1 MLSGL
6 KQSYIQHHEAR
17 QSFLIRFQWFTLL
30 LGGGIFSALLWSGS
44 YLAAVSTGFFT
55 LCVLATFP
63 FRTRGYSFLCA
74 VALSIIM
81 LAEPTTAI
89 VFSRGIESPYLIW
102 LVVPMFAATGL
113 LGARGG
119 ILAGIT
125 AVVTYIALYIWSEP
139 INRLNELA
147 PEYYEGMFFLS
158 FVSAVAYCGAI
169 AWIAVSAIEKESTQA
184 SEQAANSALKAIQL
198 ADSEK
203 QLTRQIDEQKNLQAI
218 IAHELRTPAA
228 TLKMLFDD
236 HLSAQLADSERSTVN
251 DLLEHLNSVMDDMQ
265 LVREPDRLAQAT
277 QTKGE
282 FSAVMQAAVHMADRF
297 VKDAQLEIELL
308 PAQDEVAVL
317 LPKQVLRQIII
328 NLVKNCAVH
337 ANASRLRISMAYE
350 VREQQAH
357 YQVLF
362 EDDGSGVP
370 ADYRSQIFEPF
381 GRGDSQADGSGIGLA
396 VCRDY
401 ARSALSGDLAYVDS
415 ELGGAGF
422 RLTGVL
428 ELAKSDKPYRTGE
441 LPKAIEGQS
450 VLLVEDSL
458 VLQTLTKKM
467 LEAQGARVQVADD
480 GINAMKVLG
489 ESSFDL
495 ILTDLHMPKMD
506 GIELTKTLRALDYE
520 VPIFGLTAAFGDESK
535 LLMAA
540 GANAILGKPL
550 SVQALNKAILRLDSA
565 KSHLSLVSSRG

>member
-63 FRTRGYSFLCA
+63 LRTRGYAFLCA

-102 LVVPMFAATGL
+102 LLVPMFVATGL

-139 INRLNELA
+139 INKLNELA

-158 FVSAVAYCGAI
+158 FVSAVAYCAAI

-198 ADSEK
+198 AESEK

-308 PAQDEVAVL
+308 PAQGEIPVL
-317 LPKQVLRQIII
+317 LPKQILRQITI

-422 RLTGVL
+422 QLTGVFAC
-428 ELAKSDKPYRTGE
+428 AKSNKSRKTSE

-450 VLLVEDSL
+450 VLLVEDSP

-467 LEAQGARVQVADD
+467 LEAQGAQVKVADD

-506 GIELTKTLRALDYE
+506 GIELTKTLRALDHN

-550 SVQALNKAILRLDSA
+550 SVQALNKAIIELDST
-565 KSHLSLVSSRG
+565 KPPLSLVSSRG

>member
-1 MLSGL
+1 
-6 KQSYIQHHEAR
+6 
-17 QSFLIRFQWFTLL
+17 
-30 LGGGIFSALLWSGS
+30 
-44 YLAAVSTGFFT
+44 
-55 LCVLATFP
+55 
-63 FRTRGYSFLCA
+63 
-74 VALSIIM
+74 
-81 LAEPTTAI
+81 
-89 VFSRGIESPYLIW
+89 
-102 LVVPMFAATGL
+102 
-113 LGARGG
+113 
-119 ILAGIT
+119 
-125 AVVTYIALYIWSEP
+125 
-139 INRLNELA
+139 
-147 PEYYEGMFFLS
+147 MFFLS
-158 FVSAVAYCGAI
+158 FVSAVAYCAAI

-198 ADSEK
+198 AESEK

-218 IAHELRTPAA
+218 IAHELRTPVA

-251 DLLEHLNSVMDDMQ
+251 DLLEHLNAVMDDMQ

-277 QTKGE
+277 HTKGE

-297 VKDAQLEIELL
+297 VKDAQLKIELL
-308 PAQDEVAVL
+308 PAQGEIPVL
-317 LPKQVLRQIII
+317 LPKQVLRQITI

-337 ANASRLRISMAYE
+337 ANATRLRVSMSCE
-350 VREQQAH
+350 VREQQVH

-401 ARSALSGDLAYVDS
+401 ARSALSGDLTYVDS

-422 RLTGVL
+422 QLTGVFAC
-428 ELAKSDKPYRTGE
+428 AKSNKSRKTSE
-441 LPKAIEGQS
+441 LPDAIEGQS
-450 VLLVEDSL
+450 VLLVEDSP

-467 LEAQGARVQVADD
+467 LEAQGARVSVADD

-489 ESSFDL
+489 DSSVDL

-506 GIELTKTLRALDYE
+506 GIELTKTLRALDHT

-550 SVQALNKAILRLDSA
+550 SVQALNKAIIELDST
-565 KSHLSLVSSRG
+565 KPLLSLVSSR

>member
-1 MLSGL
+1 
-6 KQSYIQHHEAR
+6 
-17 QSFLIRFQWFTLL
+17 
-30 LGGGIFSALLWSGS
+30 
-44 YLAAVSTGFFT
+44 
-55 LCVLATFP
+55 
-63 FRTRGYSFLCA
+63 
-74 VALSIIM
+74 M

-169 AWIAVSAIEKESTQA
+169 AWTAVSAIEKESIQA

-236 HLSAQLADSERSTVN
+236 HLSAQLADTERSTVN

-265 LVREPDRLAQAT
+265 LGREPDRLAQAT

-297 VKDAQLEIELL
+297 VKDAQLEIEFL
-308 PAQDEVAVL
+308 PAQGEIPVL
-317 LPKQVLRQIII
+317 LPKQVLRQITI

-337 ANASRLRISMAYE
+337 ANASRLRIRMAYE

-422 RLTGVL
+422 QLTGVFAC
-428 ELAKSDKPYRTGE
+428 AKSNKSRKTSE
-441 LPKAIEGQS
+441 LTKAIEGQS
-450 VLLVEDSL
+450 VLLVEDSP

-495 ILTDLHMPKMD
+495 FDRFTC
-506 GIELTKTLRALDYE
+506 
-520 VPIFGLTAAFGDESK
+520 
-535 LLMAA
+535 
-540 GANAILGKPL
+540 
-550 SVQALNKAILRLDSA
+550 
-565 KSHLSLVSSRG
+565 

>member
-17 QSFLIRFQWFTLL
+17 QSFLIRFQWFTLI

-102 LVVPMFAATGL
+102 LVVPIFAATGL

-297 VKDAQLEIELL
+297 VKDAQLEIEFL
-308 PAQDEVAVL
+308 PAQGEIPVL
-317 LPKQVLRQIII
+317 LPKQVLRQITI

-337 ANASRLRISMAYE
+337 ANATRLRISMAYE

-381 GRGDSQADGSGIGLA
+381 GRGTSEADGSGIGLS

-450 VLLVEDSL
+450 VLLVEDSP

-467 LEAQGARVQVADD
+467 LEAQGAQVKVADD

-506 GIELTKTLRALDYE
+506 GIELTKTLRALDHN

-550 SVQALNKAILRLDSA
+550 SVQALNKAIIELDST
-565 KSHLSLVSSRG
+565 KPPLSLVSSRG

>member
-1 MLSGL
+1 
-6 KQSYIQHHEAR
+6 
-17 QSFLIRFQWFTLL
+17 
-30 LGGGIFSALLWSGS
+30 
-44 YLAAVSTGFFT
+44 
-55 LCVLATFP
+55 
-63 FRTRGYSFLCA
+63 
-74 VALSIIM
+74 
-81 LAEPTTAI
+81 
-89 VFSRGIESPYLIW
+89 
-102 LVVPMFAATGL
+102 MFAATGL

-119 ILAGIT
+119 ILTGIT
-125 AVVTYIALYIWSEP
+125 AVVTYIVLYIWSEP

-158 FVSAVAYCGAI
+158 FGSAVAYCAAI

-184 SEQAANSALKAIQL
+184 SEQAAISALKATQL

-236 HLSAQLADSERSTVN
+236 HLSAQLAESERSTVN
-251 DLLEHLNSVMDDMQ
+251 DLLEHLHSVMDDMQ

-277 QTKGE
+277 RTKGE
-282 FSAVMQAAVHMADRF
+282 FSAVIQASVHMADRF
-297 VKDAQLEIELL
+297 VKDAELEIELL

-317 LPKQVLRQIII
+317 LPKQVLRQITI

-337 ANASRLRISMAYE
+337 ANATRLRISMAYE
-350 VREQQAH
+350 VREQQVH

-381 GRGDSQADGSGIGLA
+381 SRGTSEADGSGIGLS
-396 VCRDY
+396 VCREY
-401 ARSALSGDLAYVDS
+401 ARSVLSGDLAYVDS

-428 ELAKSDKPYRTGE
+428 ELAKSDKPYRAGE

-480 GINAMKVLG
+480 GINAMKALG
-489 ESSFDL
+489 DSSFDL

-506 GIELTKTLRALDYE
+506 GIELTKTLRALDHN

-550 SVQALNKAILRLDSA
+550 SVQALNKAIIELDST
-565 KSHLSLVSSRG
+565 KPPLSLVSSRG

>member
-30 LGGGIFSALLWSGS
+30 LGGGIFSALLWSES

-102 LVVPMFAATGL
+102 LVVPIFAATGL

-277 QTKGE
+277 QTKGG

-297 VKDAQLEIELL
+297 VKDAQLEIEFL
-308 PAQDEVAVL
+308 PAQGEIPVL
-317 LPKQVLRQIII
+317 LPKQVLRQITI

-337 ANASRLRISMAYE
+337 ANATRLRISMAYE

-370 ADYRSQIFEPF
+370 ADYRSQILEPF
-381 GRGDSQADGSGIGLA
+381 GRGTSEADGSGIGLS

-450 VLLVEDSL
+450 VLLVEDSP

-467 LEAQGARVQVADD
+467 LEAQGAQVKVADD

-506 GIELTKTLRALDYE
+506 GIELAKTLRALDHN

-550 SVQALNKAILRLDSA
+550 SVQALNKAIIELDST
-565 KSHLSLVSSRG
+565 KPPLSLVSSRG

>member
-1 MLSGL
+1 M
-6 KQSYIQHHEAR
+6 
-17 QSFLIRFQWFTLL
+17 
-30 LGGGIFSALLWSGS
+30 GS
-44 YLAAVSTGFFT
+44 
-55 LCVLATFP
+55 
-63 FRTRGYSFLCA
+63 
-74 VALSIIM
+74 
-81 LAEPTTAI
+81 
-89 VFSRGIESPYLIW
+89 
-102 LVVPMFAATGL
+102 
-113 LGARGG
+113 
-119 ILAGIT
+119 
-125 AVVTYIALYIWSEP
+125 
-139 INRLNELA
+139 
-147 PEYYEGMFFLS
+147 
-158 FVSAVAYCGAI
+158 
-169 AWIAVSAIEKESTQA
+169 
-184 SEQAANSALKAIQL
+184 
-198 ADSEK
+198 
-203 QLTRQIDEQKNLQAI
+203 
-218 IAHELRTPAA
+218 
-228 TLKMLFDD
+228 
-236 HLSAQLADSERSTVN
+236 
-251 DLLEHLNSVMDDMQ
+251 
-265 LVREPDRLAQAT
+265 
-277 QTKGE
+277 
-282 FSAVMQAAVHMADRF
+282 
-297 VKDAQLEIELL
+297 
-308 PAQDEVAVL
+308 
-317 LPKQVLRQIII
+317 
-328 NLVKNCAVH
+328 
-337 ANASRLRISMAYE
+337 
-350 VREQQAH
+350 
-357 YQVLF
+357 
-362 EDDGSGVP
+362 
-370 ADYRSQIFEPF
+370 
-381 GRGDSQADGSGIGLA
+381 

>member
-17 QSFLIRFQWFTLL
+17 QSFLIRFQWLTLVVALGFLAAFVFTGSYFSAFSTGTFTLVL
-30 LGGGIFSALLWSGS
+30 LSTFALRAHGYTFHS
-44 YLAAVSTGFFT
+44 AAVLSVIFF
-55 LCVLATFP
+55 V
-63 FRTRGYSFLCA
+63 
-74 VALSIIM
+74 
-81 LAEPTTAI
+81 EPTTAI

-158 FVSAVAYCGAI
+158 FVSAVAYCAAI

-198 ADSEK
+198 AESEK

-297 VKDAQLEIELL
+297 VKDAQLEIEFL
-308 PAQDEVAVL
+308 PAQGEIPVL
-317 LPKQVLRQIII
+317 LPKQVLRQITI

-337 ANASRLRISMAYE
+337 ANATRLRISMAYE

-422 RLTGVL
+422 QLTGVFAC
-428 ELAKSDKPYRTGE
+428 AKSNKSRKTSE

-467 LEAQGARVQVADD
+467 LEAQGAQVKVADD

-506 GIELTKTLRALDYE
+506 GIELTKTLRALDHN

-550 SVQALNKAILRLDSA
+550 SVQALNKAIIELDST
-565 KSHLSLVSSRG
+565 KPPLSLVSSRG